1 MSHVQG
7 QPSKEPSPTALR
19 PVVIQIA
26 PQLIR
31 AGCISE
37 ATLPFVIEANNAID
51 LIEWSEANRAFIE
64 TELLNAGA
72 ILFRN
77 FRLMTV
83 DEFERLVETVSG
95 PLLDY
100 SYRSTPRTRV
110 SGKIYTS
117 TEYPPHQSIPLHNEN
132 AYSRSW
138 PMKLWF
144 FSVQVADEG
153 GETPIADSRK
163 IYQNI
168 PVEIR
173 ESFERKG
180 LMYVRNY
187 GSGLDLSW
195 REVFQT
201 ASRAAVEDY
210 CRNAGIELQWIGE
223 DQLRTRQ
230 RCQVIERHPR
240 TGETVWFNQAHLFHL
255 SRLPEEVR
263 DWLLSAYGEEN
274 LPRNVYHADGSA
286 IDAGMLEEI
295 SATYDQNSVIFP
307 WREGDVLFVDNM
319 LAAHGRRPFRG
330 TRRVVVGMAEPN
342 KQSTTAFS
350 SVGARYL

>member
-31 AGCISE
+31 AGCTSE

-117 TEYPPHQSIPLHNEN
+117 TEYPPHQSIPLHNEMS
-132 AYSRSW
+132 YTRQW
-138 PMKLWF
+138 PMVLGLF
-144 FSVQVADEG
+144 CVEPATEG

-163 IYQNI
+163 VFARID
-168 PVEIR
+168 PAIR
-173 ESFERKG
+173 DRFSRKHVR
-180 LMYVRNY
+180 YVRN
-187 GSGLDLSW
+187 
-195 REVFQT
+195 
-201 ASRAAVEDY
+201 
-210 CRNAGIELQWIGE
+210 
-223 DQLRTRQ
+223 
-230 RCQVIERHPR
+230 
-240 TGETVWFNQAHLFHL
+240 
-255 SRLPEEVR
+255 
-263 DWLLSAYGEEN
+263 
-274 LPRNVYHADGSA
+274 
-286 IDAGMLEEI
+286 
-295 SATYDQNSVIFP
+295 
-307 WREGDVLFVDNM
+307 
-319 LAAHGRRPFRG
+319 
-330 TRRVVVGMAEPN
+330 
-342 KQSTTAFS
+342 
-350 SVGARYL
+350 